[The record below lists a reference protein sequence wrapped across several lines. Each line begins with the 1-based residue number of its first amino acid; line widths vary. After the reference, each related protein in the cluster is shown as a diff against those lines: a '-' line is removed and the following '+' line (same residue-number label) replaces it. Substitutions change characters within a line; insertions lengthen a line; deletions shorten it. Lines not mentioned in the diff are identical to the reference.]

1 MRIAAGLDRRVGG
14 EYRFHKMYTMFTLRN
29 IVLCLALSSG
39 IHAFSADA
47 PKEPVPPTNTAVKV
61 AAEVPKPKFTKEQ
74 VNRRLAELKELLDR
88 GLILQDFYER
98 KVKEC
103 EVSL

>member
-1 MRIAAGLDRRVGG
+1 
-14 EYRFHKMYTMFTLRN
+14 
-29 IVLCLALSSG
+29 
-39 IHAFSADA
+39 
-47 PKEPVPPTNTAVKV
+47 VPPTNTAVKV

>member
-1 MRIAAGLDRRVGG
+1 
-14 EYRFHKMYTMFTLRN
+14 
-29 IVLCLALSSG
+29 
-39 IHAFSADA
+39 
-47 PKEPVPPTNTAVKV
+47 VKV

-74 VNRRLAELKELLDR
+74 VNRRLAELKELLNR